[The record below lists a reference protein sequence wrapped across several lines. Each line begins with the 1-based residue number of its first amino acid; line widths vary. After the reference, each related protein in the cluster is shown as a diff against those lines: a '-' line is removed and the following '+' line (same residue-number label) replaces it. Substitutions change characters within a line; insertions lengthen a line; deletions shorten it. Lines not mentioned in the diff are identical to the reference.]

1 MDKKSKEEENKTFL
15 KEYRDTITDYV
26 EERLELTHL
35 NAIEKTAILTGK
47 LSVGAL
53 MLALGLF
60 ALFFLNIFL
69 AIIIGDLLNNR
80 AYGFMI
86 ITGFYLLL
94 LVIALLLKSKLEMPI
109 TNFVVRQLMH
119 KNKQAKS

>member
-1 MDKKSKEEENKTFL
+1 
-15 KEYRDTITDYV
+15 
-26 EERLELTHL
+26 
-35 NAIEKTAILTGK
+35 
-47 LSVGAL
+47 

-69 AIIIGDLLNNR
+69 AIIIGDALNNR

-94 LVIALLLKSKLEMPI
+94 LLIALIFKNKLEMPI
-109 TNFVVRQLMH
+109 TNFVIRQLLH
-119 KNKQAKS
+119 KNKLS

>member
-1 MDKKSKEEENKTFL
+1 MNKKSTEEDDKTFL

-26 EERLELTHL
+26 EDRLELAHL
-35 NAIEKTAILTGK
+35 SAIEKTAILTGK

-60 ALFFLNIFL
+60 ALFFMNIFL

-94 LVIALLLKSKLEMPI
+94 LIIALLFKSKLEMPI
-109 TNFVVRQLMH
+109 TNFVVKQLLH
-119 KNKQAKS
+119 KTKLPQS

>member
-1 MDKKSKEEENKTFL
+1 
-15 KEYRDTITDYV
+15 V

-35 NAIEKTAILTGK
+35 NAVEKTAILTGK

-69 AIIIGDLLNNR
+69 AIIIGDALNNR

-94 LVIALLLKSKLEMPI
+94 LLIALIFKNKLEMPI
-109 TNFVVRQLMH
+109 TNFVIRQLLH
-119 KNKQAKS
+119 KNKLS